1 MTETFEPPLPGA
13 VLMTAEARDAAEIL
27 VLQLCCWVEE
37 AKANDTLNIPALHEN
52 LEDVSQWIASWQVW
66 TVRLEGRLVGA
77 VRAHQVGD
85 RWQIGR
91 LMVAPDLAGRGLGRW
106 LLQLVER
113 QAPAGVSA
121 FELFTGSSSVR
132 NLRMYRSAGYV
143 RGEPPEAVLAEH
155 ITGATYLRKNRSA
168 PTH

>member
-1 MTETFEPPLPGA
+1 
-13 VLMTAEARDAAEIL
+13 MTAEARDAAEIL

-77 VRAHQVGD
+77 VRAHQGGD

-113 QAPAGVSA
+113 QAPPRGVC
-121 FELFTGSSSVR
+121 VR
-132 NLRMYRSAGYV
+132 AVHREQQRAQSPHVPVRRLRTR
-143 RGEPPEAVLAEH
+143 
-155 ITGATYLRKNRSA
+155 
-168 PTH
+168 